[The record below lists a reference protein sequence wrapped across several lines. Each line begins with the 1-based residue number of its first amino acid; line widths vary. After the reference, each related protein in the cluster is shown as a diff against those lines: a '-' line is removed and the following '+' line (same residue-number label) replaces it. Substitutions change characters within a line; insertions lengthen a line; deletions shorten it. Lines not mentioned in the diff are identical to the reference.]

1 MPSRFVCNDRRP
13 RRGRGRW
20 LAAGLL
26 AVTTV
31 ACVTANAGTTL
42 KIEAPPQDQDADVY
56 IDGHYVGQI
65 DALGDDPAGP
75 VQLAPGQHRVEIR
88 KAGRFPVQRTVA
100 VDADTPPQ
108 TVIEAELLE
117 DPS

>member
-1 MPSRFVCNDRRP
+1 MALCVNSATVGLQTGRILLDYTSRAEVPLLLICAFVRVAVFV
-13 RRGRGRW
+13 
-20 LAAGLL
+20 LIYSGLL
-26 AVTTV
+26 AISVHLE
-31 ACVTANAGTTL
+31 N
-42 KIEAPPQDQDADVY
+42 P
-56 IDGHYVGQI
+56 
-65 DALGDDPAGP
+65 LGDDPAGP